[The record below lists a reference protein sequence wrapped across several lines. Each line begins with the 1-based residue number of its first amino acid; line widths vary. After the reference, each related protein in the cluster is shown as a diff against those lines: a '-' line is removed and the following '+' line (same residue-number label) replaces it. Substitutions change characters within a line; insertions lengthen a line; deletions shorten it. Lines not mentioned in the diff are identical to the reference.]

1 MSVYTMVQYQRLCE
15 AIAEGALIV
24 KHENKTVEYRSLDD
38 MLKIQT
44 LMERDLGL
52 VQADSGRR
60 VAEFCKGL

>member
-1 MSVYTMVQYQRLCE
+1 MSMYTMAQYQRLCE

-38 MLKIQT
+38 MLRIKS

>member
-38 MLKIQT
+38 MLKIKT

>member
-1 MSVYTMVQYQRLCE
+1 MYTMAQYQRLCE

-38 MLKIQT
+38 MLRIKS

>member
-1 MSVYTMVQYQRLCE
+1 MV
-15 AIAEGALIV
+15 V

>member
-1 MSVYTMVQYQRLCE
+1 MYTMAQYQRLCE

-38 MLKIQT
+38 MLRIKS

-52 VQADSGRR
+52 VQANGGRR